1 MANMR
6 EIVLS
11 ILMEYDRDDNRK
23 VSLLKDSLEKYD
35 YLETRDKSFI
45 KRVVDGTLERKI
57 QIDYI
62 LNRFSKTGTAKMQ
75 PFIRSL
81 MRMSVYQIM
90 FMDSVP
96 DSAACNEAVK
106 LAAKHKFVNL
116 KGFVNGVLRNVARN
130 KDNVEYP
137 VKDINGGVDHLSV
150 CYSMPEWICKMWLD
164 RYGFDKTESIL
175 KFFLETRPTTV
186 RLNMKALSDADEI
199 DALVKELESAG
210 AVVKKNHIL
219 PYALELEKTDNIRFL
234 PGFMEGKYTVQDISS
249 MLLTEIAD
257 PKPGQTVID
266 ACAAPGGK
274 SLHAAERVLS
284 ENSSKDSSANG
295 HVISRDLSERKC
307 DLIRDNADR
316 MGLTNIDISAHDAR
330 ITDENL
336 TEKADILYLDVPCSG
351 LGIMG
356 RKNDI
361 KYNVTPESA
370 GELTDLQWEIVKAC
384 EGYVKKGGILM
395 YSTCTVNAAENEEMV
410 QRICKELPFKPVDI
424 SKDLQ
429 RLGLDKDNAG
439 TEGYIQ
445 LIPGEYGT
453 DGFFIAKLQKQ

>member
-1 MANMR
+1 
-6 EIVLS
+6 
-11 ILMEYDRDDNRK
+11 
-23 VSLLKDSLEKYD
+23 
-35 YLETRDKSFI
+35 
-45 KRVVDGTLERKI
+45 
-57 QIDYI
+57 
-62 LNRFSKTGTAKMQ
+62 
-75 PFIRSL
+75 
-81 MRMSVYQIM
+81 
-90 FMDSVP
+90 
-96 DSAACNEAVK
+96 
-106 LAAKHKFVNL
+106 
-116 KGFVNGVLRNVARN
+116 
-130 KDNVEYP
+130 
-137 VKDINGGVDHLSV
+137 
-150 CYSMPEWICKMWLD
+150 
-164 RYGFDKTESIL
+164 
-175 KFFLETRPTTV
+175 
-186 RLNMKALSDADEI
+186 
-199 DALVKELESAG
+199 
-210 AVVKKNHIL
+210 
-219 PYALELEKTDNIRFL
+219 
-234 PGFMEGKYTVQDISS
+234 
-249 MLLTEIAD
+249 
-257 PKPGQTVID
+257 
-266 ACAAPGGK
+266 
-274 SLHAAERVLS
+274 
-284 ENSSKDSSANG
+284 
-295 HVISRDLSERKC
+295 
-307 DLIRDNADR
+307 

-356 RKNDI
+356 RKSDI